1 MKIVRNRSGQRVE
14 DIPRD
19 PVATEVDSDLAN
31 RKLIAKFEE
40 GFDEAGPENDRGMSP
55 AFLRVADAQRRGRL
69 RPGKRARRHGE
80 AFRDAERTPKF
91 SRSVWRFRGRAVI
104 QTYRVEYLG
113 PDGRWRKSRGM
124 DLYKIR
130 DGLIARKDAYWKMIP

>member
-1 MKIVRNRSGQRVE
+1 MKIVKNKSCQRVE
-14 DIPRD
+14 EIPRD
-19 PVATEVDSDLAN
+19 PMPEETEPELAY

-40 GFDEAGPENDRGMSP
+40 GFTRQDLKTISECLLPSFEWRMPNGEVAYGRENTLAAMETRFAMPNG
-55 AFLRVADAQRRGRL
+55 
-69 RPGKRARRHGE
+69 
-80 AFRDAERTPKF
+80 PKF
-91 SRSVWRFRGRAVI
+91 SRSVWRFRGRTVI

-130 DGLIARKDAYWKMIP
+130 DGLIARKDAFWKTIP

>member
-1 MKIVRNRSGQRVE
+1 MKIVKNKSRQRVE
-14 DIPRD
+14 EIPRD
-19 PVATEVDSDLAN
+19 AAAAETDSDLAH

-40 GFDEAGPENDRGMSP
+40 GFIRQDLQTIGECLLPSFVWRMPNGEVAYGRENALAAMERRFGMPNGPR
-55 AFLRVADAQRRGRL
+55 
-69 RPGKRARRHGE
+69 
-80 AFRDAERTPKF
+80 F
-91 SRSVWRFRGRAVI
+91 SRSVWRFRGRTVI

-113 PDGRWRKSRGM
+113 PDGRWRKSRRM